1 MGVLN
6 VTPDS
11 FSDGGQFLDSTAALA
26 HARQMVADGADI
38 VDVGGESSQPGSEPV
53 SVKDEIARVIPVI
66 DALAKGITVPISID
80 TTKPE
85 VARLALAHG
94 ATIINDISGL
104 RDPRMVAV
112 AVAAKAP
119 VIIMHMQGSPK
130 TMQKEPQYTNVV
142 EEIKE
147 FFRTRIAAARAAGIT
162 DITID
167 PGIGFGKTLEH
178 NLIILKN
185 LGAFKDLGCSLL
197 VGTSRKSFIGALTGG
212 LPTTERLEGT
222 LASIAIAVFNGADIV
237 RVHDVK
243 AARRAVQVSSA
254 IAGAL
259 SDTIFLRGL
268 VTSCY
273 IGISQQERTAPQ
285 DVSVDV
291 EVSMDTRSAA
301 KSVQLA
307 QTIDYSNLRHTVM
320 EVCASRPWTLV
331 EELAQEIAD
340 RVLADTR
347 IQAVTVRVGKPQVAG
362 QWKSKDVGVE
372 ITRSR

>member
-11 FSDGGQFLDSTAALA
+11 FSDGGQFLDPAAALA
-26 HARQMVADGADI
+26 HARQMIADGADI
-38 VDVGGESSQPGSEPV
+38 IDIGGESSRPGSESV
-53 SVKDEIARVIPVI
+53 SLEDEIARVIPII
-66 DALAKGITVPISID
+66 DALAGSVSVPISID

-85 VARLALAHG
+85 VARLALEHG
-94 ATIINDISGL
+94 ATIVNDISGL
-104 RDPRMVAV
+104 RDPEMIAVVAK
-112 AVAAKAP
+112 AKAP
-119 VIIMHMQGSPK
+119 VVIMHMQGAPK
-130 TMQKEPQYTNVV
+130 SMQQDPQYTDVIA
-142 EEIKE
+142 EIKD
-147 FFRTRIAAARAAGIT
+147 FFKMQITKARAAGIT

-185 LGAFKDLGCSLL
+185 LAAFKDLGCPLL

-243 AARRAVQVSSA
+243 AARRAIQVSAA

-268 VTSCY
+268 LVPCH
-273 IGISQQERTAPQ
+273 IGTTEQERAVPQ

-301 KSVQLA
+301 KSVQLNE
-307 QTIDYSNLRHTVM
+307 TIDYSHLRHIVIDIC
-320 EVCASRPWTLV
+320 ESRSWTLV

-340 RVLADTR
+340 RVLSDTR
-347 IQAVTVRVGKPQVAG
+347 ILSVTVRVAKPQVALK
-362 QWKSKDVGVE
+362 WKSKDVGVE
-372 ITRSR
+372 ITRNR